1 LEIEESITMS
11 FKMKGS
17 FLLFFLI
24 VLSTSFLPSSLF
36 SGFVVLLGLFL
47 IISELK
53 LNKFFFKSVA
63 PLLIILLLGIIG
75 ISGHIR
81 IHIIRDI
88 IYALFP
94 ISLIFIGFRIS
105 KFGNKPEDIFKWILI
120 SGTIIACVHILKFL
134 FHLDLLTKDINYIRS
149 NAENPNISLVVLA
162 LCISIFIKPSG
173 SLNSLWRKIQ
183 KYFFLPVLL
192 ISFILSFS
200 RTGFIMGVFIGLS
213 LKGLIGKINYK
224 SILSLSV
231 LILLFG
237 LLMNLTPKD
246 NLDSFFGKLAR
257 SISEIRIS
265 DYNNLED
272 INANWRGFETF
283 KAIIAYSNGST
294 GEKIVGQGF
303 GSLVD
308 LGFTMTLDNVN
319 FRDIPILHNGYAYI
333 LLKTGLLGLLSYLF
347 FFIRNFRLAFKKID
361 SSLLSHRNASRI
373 LIGLILSMMLS
384 MLVVGGIAEI
394 HDSIF
399 IMLLGYFVC
408 EFSVEKDSGGSVQK
422 ELVAEDF

>member
-1 LEIEESITMS
+1 MTFKIKESL
-11 FKMKGS
+11 
-17 FLLFFLI
+17 LLFLLI
-24 VLSTSFLPSSLF
+24 VLTTSFLPSSLF
-36 SGFVVLLGLFL
+36 SVFVVILGLFL
-47 IISELK
+47 IISEFK
-53 LNKFFFKSVA
+53 INKYFLNSIA
-63 PLLIILLLGIIG
+63 PLLLILFLGLTG
-75 ISGHIR
+75 LNGHLR

-88 IYALFP
+88 VYALFP
-94 ISLIFIGFRIS
+94 ISLIFIGFRMS
-105 KFGNKPEDIFKWILI
+105 KFSVKLDELFNWILI
-120 SGTIIACVHILKFL
+120 SGTFIAFVHIIKFF
-134 FHLDLLTKDINYIRS
+134 FHLDVFSKDINYIRT
-149 NAENPNISLVVLA
+149 NVENPNISLVVLA
-162 LCISIFIKPSG
+162 LCIFLFIKPIG
-173 SLNSLWRKIQ
+173 IINPLWRKAL
-183 KYFFLPVLL
+183 KYFFFPVLL
-192 ISFILSFS
+192 VSFILSFS
-200 RTGFIMGVFIGLS
+200 RTGLIMGVFIGLS

-224 SILSLSV
+224 SILSLAF

-237 LLMNLTPKD
+237 LLLNMAPKN

-265 DYNNLED
+265 DYNRLED

-283 KAIIAYSNGST
+283 KALLAFNNGST
-294 GEKIVGQGF
+294 TEKITGQGF

-347 FFIRNFRLAFKKID
+347 FFIRNMVIAFKRID
-361 SSLLSHRNASRI
+361 SSISDQRYASRI

-399 IMLLGYFVC
+399 ILLLGYFVSGFAD
-408 EFSVEKDSGGSVQK
+408 ENKTEGIVPKDKVTK
-422 ELVAEDF
+422 VV

>member
-134 FHLDLLTKDINYIRS
+134 FHL
-149 NAENPNISLVVLA
+149 NISLVVLA